1 MAMAS
6 SKTYAKTWARWRRS
20 AVAYLFLLPA
30 LIVYGVFLVYPL
42 INTFSLSLHEWDG
55 AQPVKQ
61 FVGLKNYERIVHDR
75 KAIESLSHNVG
86 WLVVGTAIP
95 IILGLVLAVLLW
107 QHTPGR
113 LVFQTVYFMPAVMPL
128 VVAGIVWGW
137 IYNPIFGALNS
148 LLESIGLET
157 WTRGWLADP
166 DIALWAT
173 IVVGA
178 WTWFGICT
186 TMFMA
191 GLQSVDIELIEAATI
206 DGANSVQRF
215 FYVII
220 PQLRYVITM
229 VMGITLI
236 GGFKVFDIVFV
247 MTQGGPGN
255 RTEVIATYI
264 YRTAFR
270 LSRYGYGAA
279 LSVTLTVLV
288 LITSFIYLR
297 LRERGDQ

>member
-1 MAMAS
+1 MGAISQRTFGKMRAQL
-6 SKTYAKTWARWRRS
+6 RRNV
-20 AVAYLFLLPA
+20 VAYLFVLPA
-30 LIVYGVFLVYPL
+30 LIVYGIFLLYPL
-42 INTFSLSLHEWDG
+42 MNTFLLSFHEWDG
-55 AQPVKQ
+55 AQPVKKY
-61 FVGLKNYERIVHDR
+61 VGLGNYQHLVKDP
-75 KAIESLSHNVG
+75 KAIESLSHNVW
-86 WLVVGTAIP
+86 WLVLGTAIP

-113 LVFQTVYFMPAVMPL
+113 LIFQTIYFMPAVMPL

-137 IYNPIFGALNS
+137 IYNPLFGALNS
-148 LLESIGLET
+148 LLKSIGLAS
-157 WTRGWLADP
+157 WTRAWLAEP
-166 DIALWAT
+166 GIALWAT

-191 GLQSVDIELIEAATI
+191 GLQNVDMELVEAAKI

-215 FYVII
+215 FHIII
-220 PQLRYVITM
+220 PQLRHVITM

-236 GGFKVFDIVFV
+236 GGFKVFDVVFV
-247 MTQGGPGN
+247 MTQGGPGT

-270 LSRYGYGAA
+270 LSRFGYGAA
-279 LSVTLTVLV
+279 LSVTLTILV
-288 LITSFIYLR
+288 FITSFIYLR
-297 LRERGDQ
+297 LRERGDI

>member
-1 MAMAS
+1 MSAISRSMFGKMRAQL
-6 SKTYAKTWARWRRS
+6 RRGV
-20 AVAYLFLLPA
+20 VAYLFVLPA
-30 LIVYGVFLVYPL
+30 LIVYGIFLLYPL
-42 INTFSLSLHEWDG
+42 MNTFLLSFHEWDG
-55 AQPVKQ
+55 AQPIKKY
-61 FVGLKNYERIVHDR
+61 VGLANYQHVVKDPR
-75 KAIESLSHNVG
+75 AIESLSHNVW
-86 WLVVGTAIP
+86 WLVLGTAIP

-113 LVFQTVYFMPAVMPL
+113 LIFQTIYFMPAVMPL

-137 IYNPIFGALNS
+137 IYNPLFGALNS
-148 LLESIGLET
+148 LLKSIGLAS
-157 WTRGWLADP
+157 WTRAWLAEP

-191 GLQSVDIELIEAATI
+191 GLQNVDMELLEAAKI

-215 FYVII
+215 FHIII
-220 PQLRYVITM
+220 PQLRHVITM

-236 GGFKVFDIVFV
+236 GGFKVFDVVFV
-247 MTQGGPGN
+247 MTQGGPGT

-270 LSRYGYGAA
+270 LSRFGYGAA
-279 LSVTLTVLV
+279 LSVTLTILV
-288 LITSFIYLR
+288 FITSFIYLR
-297 LRERGDQ
+297 LRERGDI

>member
-1 MAMAS
+1 MR
-6 SKTYAKTWARWRRS
+6 ARWRRS
-20 AVAYLFLLPA
+20 AIAYLFLLPA
-30 LIVYGVFLVYPL
+30 LVVYVIFLVYPL
-42 INTFSLSLHEWDG
+42 VNTFSLSLHNWDG
-55 AQPVKQ
+55 AHPVKEY
-61 FVGLKNYERIVHDR
+61 VGLDNYERIAKDP

-95 IILGLVLAVLLW
+95 IILGLVLSVLLW

-113 LVFQTVYFMPAVMPL
+113 LIFQTVYFMPAVMPL
-128 VVAGIVWGW
+128 IVAGIVWGW

-166 DIALWAT
+166 DTALWAT

-186 TMFMA
+186 TMFLA
-191 GLQSVDIELIEAATI
+191 GLQNVDMELIEAATI

-220 PQLRYVITM
+220 PQLRHVITM

-247 MTQGGPGN
+247 MTQGGPGT